1 MSETATVVFVV
12 DDDDSVRRALER
24 LLRSAGHNVES
35 FAGAQEYLAREPFAG
50 IGCLL
55 LDLAMPEMN
64 GLELQSLLSANETSV
79 PVIFLTG
86 HGDIPASVQA
96 MKSGALDFLTKPVD
110 ESALLAAVDV
120 ALQRQREILAMHHTA
135 AELQHR
141 FESLSAR
148 ERQVMQLVVSGLLNK
163 QIAAQLGISEKTV
176 KVHRGRVMEKT
187 GSRSLAGLVRLCA
200 AAGFLAEEIRT
211 RTD

>member
-1 MSETATVVFVV
+1 VSETATVVFVV
-12 DDDDSVRRALER
+12 DDDVSVRRALER
-24 LLRSAGHNVES
+24 LLRSAGHEVES

-50 IGCLL
+50 TGCLL
-55 LDLAMPEMN
+55 LDLAMPKMN

-187 GSRSLAGLVRLCA
+187 RSRSLAGLVRL
-200 AAGFLAEEIRT
+200 
-211 RTD
+211 

>member
-1 MSETATVVFVV
+1 MSERTTIIFVV

-24 LLRSAGHNVES
+24 LLRSAGHDVET

-55 LDLAMPEMN
+55 LDLAMPEMS

-96 MKSGALDFLTKPVD
+96 MKNGALDFLTKPVD

-120 ALQRQREILAMHHTA
+120 ALQRQRDIVARRHTA
-135 AELQHR
+135 ADLQHR
-141 FESLSAR
+141 FDSLSAR
-148 ERQVMQLVVSGLLNK
+148 ERQVMHLVVSGLLNK

-187 GSRSLAGLVRLCA
+187 GSRSLAALVRLCA
-200 AAGFLAEEIRT
+200 AAGFLAEETGT
-211 RTD
+211 RSD